1 MSRPPIFW
9 SQSHKAQVVSLF
21 MMGVPLSGII
31 GGPVT
36 ELISLI
42 SAGAMVLVGRSS
54 DRHVERC
61 WHFIG
66 HGVLA
71 AGGLLALPFGHGSVL
86 LTTLILIV
94 AGVGSR
100 CIFSLCWVLPTAYL
114 QGRGA
119 AGGIALAS
127 MVGTMGSGVSPT
139 IIGFMVCRPADCTAG
154 WPPSPASWCSAWR
167 SRCCSCGQ
175 CVETSRNRSRG
186 LALTMPNSSSN

>member
-21 MMGVPLSGII
+21 MMGLPLSRII

-42 SAGAMVLVGRSS
+42 SADAMVLVGRSS
-54 DRHVERC
+54 DCHVERC
-61 WHFIG
+61 WHFVG
-66 HGVLA
+66 RGVLA

-127 MVGTMGSGVSPT
+127 MVGAMGSGVSPT
-139 IIGFMVCRPADCTAG
+139 IIGFMRVQTGRLYG
-154 WPPSPASWCSAWR
+154 
-167 SRCCSCGQ
+167 
-175 CVETSRNRSRG
+175 G
-186 LALTMPNSSSN
+186 LAAVAGIVVFGMALALLFVRRMRRDIAQPFQRVGTHNA